1 MSMEKVHENLIKVTH
16 YEEWGKL
23 PNPFVFNDGTPL
35 KNPEEWGKRREEIF
49 TTAVELQYGTIPPS
63 PEVLEI
69 SRLNYNA
76 NFPTGYRITAGT
88 KQQTLS
94 FVMRLFLPE
103 GDGPFPLVVDGDL
116 CFKGPFHQNFVKT
129 FTDRGIGV
137 VLFDR
142 TELVPDPANSG
153 IGRVGPLYEIYP
165 DYTFGSIAAWA
176 WGYSRC
182 VDALEKCNFRD
193 KIDFNYIAFT
203 GHSRGG
209 KTAMLA
215 GVLDERAFIVNPNET
230 NAGACS
236 CYRSRMRAITEDG
249 EEKES
254 ETLEMLVRRFPEW
267 MGPDL
272 KNYVGKEADL
282 PFDEH
287 FLKAMVAPRVLLVGE
302 AASDIWTNPIGTWQ
316 TTLAAKEVFRFL
328 GVEDRLLWYFRK
340 GYHGHKIEDL
350 EMLADT
356 ISYFRNETPLAD
368 GYFITPFNPVEK
380 MFDWHCPVTEKEK

>member
-1 MSMEKVHENLIKVTH
+1 MEKVHENLIKVTH

-215 GVLDERAFIVNPNET
+215 GVLDER
-230 NAGACS
+230 
-236 CYRSRMRAITEDG
+236 
-249 EEKES
+249 
-254 ETLEMLVRRFPEW
+254 
-267 MGPDL
+267 
-272 KNYVGKEADL
+272 
-282 PFDEH
+282 
-287 FLKAMVAPRVLLVGE
+287 
-302 AASDIWTNPIGTWQ
+302 
-316 TTLAAKEVFRFL
+316 
-328 GVEDRLLWYFRK
+328 
-340 GYHGHKIEDL
+340 
-350 EMLADT
+350 
-356 ISYFRNETPLAD
+356 
-368 GYFITPFNPVEK
+368 
-380 MFDWHCPVTEKEK
+380 